1 MRIIGRVMREVPKMR
16 VVTDRPAWLVTLC
29 VALSFAV
36 SASVSILIE
45 RRSQSDIDDV
55 AESTRYGFDA
65 VDARLRAVEQ
75 RCGQ

>member
-1 MRIIGRVMREVPKMR
+1 MREVPKMR
-16 VVTDRPAWLVTLC
+16 VVAERPLWLVTLC

-36 SASVSILIE
+36 SGAVSVLIE
-45 RRSQSDIDDV
+45 RRSQRDVDSV

-65 VDARLRAVEQ
+65 LDARLRAVEQ